1 MICHNLVCFS
11 RAQNHATNVNVYSAF
26 VHLTVFFGYSQNI
39 FLPEEANFAHDIS
52 YMHTHP
58 HGRYY
63 SGTSEQWT
71 HYSEVVPSEVL
82 TCIELLAGG
91 MQFVHCREVVCSSEC
106 PLLEVPLY
114 IVSWFRKWEGPEE
127 PALYLRCWIVLSG
140 CVIGGPLEYQSQNS
154 LREP

>member
-1 MICHNLVCFS
+1 M
-11 RAQNHATNVNVYSAF
+11 
-26 VHLTVFFGYSQNI
+26 FFGYSQNI
-39 FLPEEANFAHDIS
+39 FLPEEANFAHDFS
-52 YMHTHP
+52 YTPTHTA
-58 HGRYY
+58 
-63 SGTSEQWT
+63 GTTVEPQNND
-71 HYSEVVPSEVL
+71 SEVVPSEVL

-91 MQFVHCREVVCSSEC
+91 MQFVHCREVVCSLEC

-154 LREP
+154 LRAP